1 MVGIRYYESYE
12 VLEMLEDWRARN
24 FQPNY
29 KVIAKRL
36 GTGYTYFIAWKN
48 GDRKVSQEF
57 LHKIVNF
64 VNEN

>member
-1 MVGIRYYESYE
+1 MVGIRYYTDKE
-12 VLEMLEDWRARN
+12 VLEMLETWRTEN